1 MNEDRDQDVMM
12 QLSFYAFGAAKSKSK
27 KIRSEKW
34 IWNVKVYVVSH
45 KSWYFYAVS
54 SENEY
59 VIQPILKTVVEYDKT
74 LIFTEGTL
82 QITSLIEMI
91 ENHLRDWSEGIQRQ

>member
-34 IWNVKVYVVSH
+34 IWNVKFDVVNH
-45 KSWYFYAVS
+45 NLCRYFYAVS

-91 ENHLRDWSEGIQRQ
+91 ENHLRD